1 LNQEGTPRLRRLCL
15 FYMLLGL
22 ISLGGTGC
30 QGPSSVE
37 RAKELRAPTIVKE
50 PARVMTRTFDPAN
63 PPSDMPP
70 LASTDEIAQCES
82 DFTANA
88 NLGGQAQRTD
98 STHAVITVRQINIT
112 LQLDVIIWVP
122 EGVSQ
127 RVMEHEQG
135 HRQIS
140 EYYYQTADK
149 LAAQIAANYMGK
161 QVTINGPDIDAAF
174 HKALQDIGGEI
185 TGEYE
190 KQLDPNP
197 AQLLYDSITDHS
209 RNDVAVQDAV
219 DHAVKNVAVESSQ
232 PAGADPPGHQ

>member
-1 LNQEGTPRLRRLCL
+1 MPRLPL
-15 FYMLLGL
+15 FYVLFGWIALGAA
-22 ISLGGTGC
+22 GC
-30 QGPSSVE
+30 QGPSSIG

-50 PARVMTRTFDPAN
+50 PARVVTRTFDPAN
-63 PPSDMPP
+63 PPADMPP
-70 LASTDEIAQCES
+70 LASSSEIAQCES

-98 STHAVITVRQINIT
+98 STHAVITVRQIGIT
-112 LQLDVIIWVP
+112 LQLNVTIWVP

-127 RVMEHEQG
+127 RVMDHEQG

-149 LAAQIAANYMGK
+149 LAAQIAANYLGK
-161 QVTINGPDIDAAF
+161 QVTIDGADIDAASR
-174 HKALQDIGGEI
+174 KALQDIGGEI
-185 TGEYE
+185 TEEYNKE
-190 KQLDPNP
+190 LDPNP

-219 DHAVKNVAVESSQ
+219 DHAVKNVAVESAQ
-232 PAGADPPGHQ
+232 PASADPPERQ